1 MIFAIDLPSH
11 EKGPS
16 TKSVYQQQ
24 RKNGNGW
31 DNRSWWGCF
40 AAAINST
47 ITYFNT
53 KSFMISLLVIY
64 KHHHHDKK
72 SYVDTGDDA
81 KFCPARASHAN
92 GLSDKAKATTRPKHF
107 TVLQDDEETTMSF
120 GNSFNGG
127 RTRMVRVFD
136 PM

>member
-1 MIFAIDLPSH
+1 MRRVH
-11 EKGPS
+11 
-16 TKSVYQQQ
+16 QQ
-24 RKNGNGW
+24 
-31 DNRSWWGCF
+31 NRCISNNAKTETDGTTIHGGGAF